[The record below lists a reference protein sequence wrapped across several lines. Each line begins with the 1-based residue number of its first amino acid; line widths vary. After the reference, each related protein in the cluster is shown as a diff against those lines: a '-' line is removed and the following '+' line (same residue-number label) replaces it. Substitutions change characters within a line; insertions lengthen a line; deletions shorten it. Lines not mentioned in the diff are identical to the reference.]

1 MPSRDFFSP
10 SNFDPQLIIGQIT
23 AMQTLLYVALGAW
36 LLLLNGLA
44 GRPATS
50 VGLEQIFSFRALRHD
65 TTGGIIALAA
75 FFINS
80 LAGGVFLCVIVER
93 AKKCLDFAATA
104 HVLHLLGCTL
114 YDGFPESWEW
124 WIVMILN
131 LVVMAVLGEYLC
143 MRREMQDIPI
153 IGRLGKSR
161 VSSEYSAHEFDSRV

>member
-1 MPSRDFFSP
+1 MPSRDFYSP

-36 LLLLNGLA
+36 LLLLNGLS

-93 AKKCLDFAATA
+93 AKKCLDFALTA
-104 HVLHLLGCTL
+104 QLLHLFGC
-114 YDGFPESWEW
+114 YAYEGFPDSWEW
-124 WIVMILN
+124 WVN
-131 LVVMAVLGEYLC
+131 AVVSVVVMALLGEYLC
-143 MRREMQDIPI
+143 MRREMREIPLLSRPRDP
-153 IGRLGKSR
+153 RLSD
-161 VSSEYSAHEFDSRV
+161 AL